1 MSNWLTGRLSRVG
14 VLGAV
19 DRLGDKVDELASGV
33 SEDAALNRALRPHML
48 ELERTIM
55 EHVAAA
61 LAAGQELDA

>member
-1 MSNWLTGRLSRVG
+1 MSNWLTERLSRVG

-19 DRLGDKVDELASGV
+19 DLLSDRVDQLASDV